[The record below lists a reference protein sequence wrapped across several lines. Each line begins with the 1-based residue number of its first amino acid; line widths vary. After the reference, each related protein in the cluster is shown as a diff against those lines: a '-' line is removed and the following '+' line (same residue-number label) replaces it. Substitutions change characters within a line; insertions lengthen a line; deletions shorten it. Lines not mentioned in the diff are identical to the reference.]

1 MTNDAFSKCH
11 PAVNFI
17 FFAAVM
23 VFAVVFQHPAY
34 LLAGGLCAAFY
45 YLLLR
50 GYRALKTI
58 AWLLPLFLILTII
71 NPLFNIRGT
80 HILFT
85 LFGRPYTWE
94 ALLHG
99 AAIAGIFV
107 NMMLWFGCY
116 NAVMTGDKFS
126 SLFGNLIPHLSLLLV
141 MIFRMVPTLVEKTRQ
156 IAGARTCIGKGMA
169 ERSTVR
175 EKIAGGMTILS
186 ALTGWAL
193 ESSIITADSM
203 RSRGYGTAK
212 RTSFQIYRMTG
223 LDIIIILWIVVMVT
237 VVAVSAING
246 SIAATYTPTYSA
258 APIGG
263 KHFIGLLCYCVLCLI
278 PSILHLWEVLLW
290 HISKSKI

>member
-1 MTNDAFSKCH
+1 MINDAFSKCH
-11 PAVNFI
+11 PGVNFL

-23 VFAVVFQHPAY
+23 IFTVVFQHPAY

-50 GYRALKTI
+50 GWRALKAI
-58 AWLLPLFLILTII
+58 AWLLPLFLMLTII
-71 NPLFNIRGT
+71 NPLFNLRGT

-141 MIFRMVPTLVEKTRQ
+141 MIFRMVPSLVQKSQQ
-156 IAGARTCIGKGMA
+156 ITGARTCIGKGIA
-169 ERSTVR
+169 ESSVR
-175 EKIAGGMTILS
+175 EKISGGMTILS
-186 ALTGWAL
+186 ALTSWAL

-212 RTSFQIYRMTG
+212 RTSFKIYRMTG
-223 LDIIIILWIVVMVT
+223 LDIVIALFVAAMVIA
-237 VVAVSAING
+237 VAVSAASG
-246 SIAATYTPTYSA
+246 SVAATYTPTYSA
-258 APIGG
+258 APILGR
-263 KHFIGLLCYCVLCLI
+263 HSWGLLCYCILCLV